1 MWVLLSLHLLC
12 GAWCLNRR
20 KETLE
25 RWKHK
30 KDLGETI
37 QKGVSDYSSCP
48 FQSLSL
54 CSCSWEWSAAALKHT
69 GVLNIKQPD
78 HMDTSQILPHHYITQ
93 KVKKVY
99 CPSSLRPLS
108 LPSMFPKKGWWKRL
122 AVPKIFLIQKIQ
134 KRAWTQTIPTWYF
147 CLLWAGK

>member
-1 MWVLLSLHLLC
+1 MGLGVPTGEKKHLKDGNTRRTWEKPFKRVFLIIQAVPSSHFLC
-12 GAWCLNRR
+12 
-20 KETLE
+20 TLAPGNDQLQ
-25 RWKHK
+25 H
-30 KDLGETI
+30 D
-37 QKGVSDYSSCP
+37 QNDQHP
-48 FQSLSL
+48 
-54 CSCSWEWSAAALKHT
+54 LKHT

-134 KRAWTQTIPTWYF
+134 KRA
-147 CLLWAGK
+147 